1 MLACPHLISMDTL
14 TQYENANTAYYHQV
28 KLQFNT
34 AITWILLWLVIL
46 GGVFFSQD
54 HFFSTVSFS
63 IQPQKV
69 DGLIGILT
77 APLLHGSIEHLAG
90 NAFSLL
96 ILGSLAASFYPRA
109 SIRALPII
117 WLGSGFGT
125 WFISLGGHHIGASG
139 VTVGIMFFLIA
150 QGIKRRDRSSTTAL
164 LIALFMFGGMVFS
177 ILPQEQ
183 GVSWEYHFSGAV
195 FGLITGF
202 LFSKLDPKAPVRL
215 YSWDIEDAL
224 DYETQDAEFD
234 LPRPDDVPVIW
245 KQVEKSTERKVLPF
259 PRRDN

>member
-1 MLACPHLISMDTL
+1 MDTL
-14 TQYENANTAYYHQV
+14 TQYQNANTAYYHQV

-54 HFFSTVSFS
+54 HFFSTAAFS

-69 DGLIGILT
+69 EGLIGILT

-90 NAFSLL
+90 NAFSIL

-117 WLGSGFGT
+117 WFGSGFGT

-150 QGIKRRDRSSTTAL
+150 QGFKRRDRTSITAL
-164 LIALFMFGGMVFS
+164 FIALFMFGGMVLSF
-177 ILPQEQ
+177 LPQEQ

-195 FGLITGF
+195 FGLITGL
-202 LFSKLDPKAPVRL
+202 LFSNLDPKAPVRL

-224 DYETQDAEFD
+224 DHETPEAEFD
-234 LPRPDDVPVIW
+234 LPRPNEVPVIW
-245 KQVEKSTERKVLPF
+245 NHVKTPTESNVLPF
-259 PRRDN
+259 SRRDN

>member
-1 MLACPHLISMDTL
+1 MDTL
-14 TQYENANTAYYHQV
+14 TQYQNANDLYFKQV
-28 KLQFNT
+28 KRQFDV
-34 AITWILLWLVIL
+34 AFTWILVWLIIL
-46 GGVFFSQD
+46 GAVFFAQD
-54 HFFSTVSFS
+54 HLFTTQFFA
-63 IQPQKV
+63 IKPQKIE
-69 DGLIGILT
+69 GLIGILT
-77 APLLHGSIEHLAG
+77 APLLHGSVEHLAG

-96 ILGSLAASFYPRA
+96 ILGLIAGSFYPRA
-109 SIRALPII
+109 SLRALPIV

-125 WFISLGGHHIGASG
+125 WFVSLGGNHIGASG

-150 QGIKRRDRSSTTAL
+150 QGIKRRDRTSTTAL

-177 ILPQEQ
+177 VLPQEQ

-202 LFSKLDPKAPVRL
+202 LFSNLDAKAPVRL
-215 YSWDIEDAL
+215 YSWDIEDAI
-224 DYETQDAEFD
+224 DHENQDAEFD

-245 KQVEKSTERKVLPF
+245 KHVEKTSEQKVLPF